1 MRGSKININNHVKA
15 LFEIHKSEIQ
25 REEMFKDS
33 SMLSEIFDREFLK
46 FMESP
51 LNRKSKKEEIIKSL
65 KVGPNILSYLMIL
78 LDNNLIHKFHD
89 IYKKIIEHNQIINKE
104 FVVDVYLAKK
114 ITESE
119 VTKIKRVLKNY
130 FEASKIIL
138 QIHIEESLIGGMKV
152 MYKDKALDQSIYS
165 VFEQLQTLT

>member
-1 MRGSKININNHVKA
+1 MRGSKINLNNHVKA
-15 LFEIHKSEIQ
+15 LFEIHKSEVQ
-25 REEMFKDS
+25 REEMFKDF

-104 FVVDVYLAKK
+104 FVIDVYLAKQ
-114 ITESE
+114 ITENE

>member
-1 MRGSKININNHVKA
+1 MRGSKINLNNHVKA
-15 LFEIHKSEIQ
+15 LFEIHKSEFQ
-25 REEMFKDS
+25 REEMFKDL

-104 FVVDVYLAKK
+104 FVIDVYLAKQ
-114 ITESE
+114 ITENE
-119 VTKIKRVLKNY
+119 VIKIKRVLKNY

-165 VFEQLQTLT
+165 VFEQLQILI

>member
-1 MRGSKININNHVKA
+1 MRGSKINLNNHVKA

-25 REEMFKDS
+25 REEMFKDL

-104 FVVDVYLAKK
+104 FVIDVYLAKQ
-114 ITESE
+114 ITENE

-165 VFEQLQTLT
+165 VFEQLQILI

>member
-1 MRGSKININNHVKA
+1 MRGSKINLNNHVKA
-15 LFEIHKSEIQ
+15 LFEIHKSEVQ
-25 REEMFKDS
+25 REEMFKDF

-104 FVVDVYLAKK
+104 FVIDVYLAKK

-165 VFEQLQTLT
+165 VFEQLQILI

>member
-1 MRGSKININNHVKA
+1 MRGSKINLNNHVKA
-15 LFEIHKSEIQ
+15 LFEIHKSEVQ
-25 REEMFKDS
+25 REEMFKDL

-78 LDNNLIHKFHD
+78 LDNNLIYKFHD

-104 FVVDVYLAKK
+104 FVIDVYLAKQ
-114 ITESE
+114 ITENE

>member
-1 MRGSKININNHVKA
+1 MRGSKINLNNHVKA

-25 REEMFKDS
+25 REEMFKDL

-51 LNRKSKKEEIIKSL
+51 LNRKSRKEEIIKSL

>member
-1 MRGSKININNHVKA
+1 MRGSKINLNNHVKA
-15 LFEIHKSEIQ
+15 LFEIHKSEVQ
-25 REEMFKDS
+25 REEMFKDF

-104 FVVDVYLAKK
+104 FVIDVYLAKQ
-114 ITESE
+114 ITENE

-138 QIHIEESLIGGMKV
+138 QIRIEESLIGGMKV

-165 VFEQLQTLT
+165 VFEQLQILI

>member
-1 MRGSKININNHVKA
+1 MRGSKINLNNHVKA

-25 REEMFKDS
+25 REEMFKDLS
-33 SMLSEIFDREFLK
+33 ILSEIFDREFLK

-104 FVVDVYLAKK
+104 FVVDVYLAKQ

>member
-1 MRGSKININNHVKA
+1 MRGSKINLNNHVKA
-15 LFEIHKSEIQ
+15 LFEIHKSEVQ
-25 REEMFKDS
+25 REEMFKDF

-104 FVVDVYLAKK
+104 FVIDVYLAKQ
-114 ITESE
+114 ITENE

-165 VFEQLQTLT
+165 VFEQLQILI

>member
-1 MRGSKININNHVKA
+1 MRGSKINLNNHVKA
-15 LFEIHKSEIQ
+15 LFEIHKSEVQ
-25 REEMFKDS
+25 REEMFKDF

-165 VFEQLQTLT
+165 VFEQLQILI

>member
-1 MRGSKININNHVKA
+1 MRGSKINLNNHVKA

-25 REEMFKDS
+25 REEMFKDL

-104 FVVDVYLAKK
+104 FVIDVYLAKQ
-114 ITESE
+114 ITENE

>member
-1 MRGSKININNHVKA
+1 MRGSKINLNNHVKA

-25 REEMFKDS
+25 REEMFKDF

-104 FVVDVYLAKK
+104 FVIDVYLAKQ
-114 ITESE
+114 ITENE

>member
-1 MRGSKININNHVKA
+1 MRGSKINLNNHVKA

-25 REEMFKDS
+25 REEMFKDL

-78 LDNNLIHKFHD
+78 LDNNLIHKFHN

-104 FVVDVYLAKK
+104 FVVDVYLAKQ
-114 ITESE
+114 ITEKE
-119 VTKIKRVLKNY
+119 VKKIKRVLKNY

>member
-1 MRGSKININNHVKA
+1 MRGSKINLNNHVKA

-25 REEMFKDS
+25 REEMFKDL

-65 KVGPNILSYLMIL
+65 KVGPNILSYLVIL

-104 FVVDVYLAKK
+104 FVVDVYLAKQ

>member
-1 MRGSKININNHVKA
+1 MRGSKINLNNHVKA

-25 REEMFKDS
+25 REEMFKDF

>member
-1 MRGSKININNHVKA
+1 MRGSKINLNNHVKA

-25 REEMFKDS
+25 REEMFKDL

-104 FVVDVYLAKK
+104 FVVDVYLAKQ

>member
-1 MRGSKININNHVKA
+1 MRGSKINLNNHVKA
-15 LFEIHKSEIQ
+15 LFEIHKSEVQ
-25 REEMFKDS
+25 REEMFKDL

-104 FVVDVYLAKK
+104 FVIDVYLAKQ
-114 ITESE
+114 ITENE

-165 VFEQLQTLT
+165 VFEQLQILI

>member
-1 MRGSKININNHVKA
+1 
-15 LFEIHKSEIQ
+15 
-25 REEMFKDS
+25 
-33 SMLSEIFDREFLK
+33 
-46 FMESP
+46 
-51 LNRKSKKEEIIKSL
+51 
-65 KVGPNILSYLMIL
+65 MIL

-104 FVVDVYLAKK
+104 FVIDVYLAKQ
-114 ITESE
+114 ITENE

-165 VFEQLQTLT
+165 VFEQLQILI

>member
-1 MRGSKININNHVKA
+1 MRGSKINLNNHVKA
-15 LFEIHKSEIQ
+15 LFEIHKSEVQ
-25 REEMFKDS
+25 REEMFKDL

-104 FVVDVYLAKK
+104 FVIDVYLAKQ
-114 ITESE
+114 ITENE

>member
-1 MRGSKININNHVKA
+1 MRGSKINLNNHVKA
-15 LFEIHKSEIQ
+15 LFEIHKSEVQ
-25 REEMFKDS
+25 REEMFKNL
-33 SMLSEIFDREFLK
+33 SMLSDIFDSEFLK

-89 IYKKIIEHNQIINKE
+89 IYKKIIEYNQIINKE
-104 FVVDVYLAKK
+104 FVVDVYLAKQ
-114 ITESE
+114 ITEKE

-130 FEASKIIL
+130 FEARKIIL

>member
-1 MRGSKININNHVKA
+1 MRGSKINLNNHVKA
-15 LFEIHKSEIQ
+15 LFEIHKSEVQ
-25 REEMFKDS
+25 REEMFKDF